1 MYVHVTTSFTQ
12 TFPSLN
18 IRNISYEI
26 LFLFQLKGSVK
37 LIYHKMTSIMHFYY
51 QNYSEQEVGFP
62 SRKASRSPN
71 VIRSQQRSFNINW
84 GHLYQKVQP
93 RFDVKKEYHSVRL
106 TRQQNIGTYVLF
118 ILPVLCSLI
127 HKCYIEDFFRL
138 Q

>member
-1 MYVHVTTSFTQ
+1 MYVHVTTPFTQ

-37 LIYHKMTSIMHFYY
+37 LIYHKMTSLMHFYY

-62 SRKASRSPN
+62 SRKDSKALRSFK
-71 VIRSQQRSFNINW
+71 VIESQRRSFNSNW
-84 GHLYQKVQP
+84 GHRYQKVQP
-93 RFDVKKEYHSVRL
+93 RCDVQIELSYHSVML
-106 TRQQNIGTYVLF
+106 TRQQNIETYVIF

-127 HKCYIEDFFRL
+127 HMLY
-138 Q
+138 